1 VGQEHMTTIR
11 PIERSKLLAL
21 RLYYEIMSGTVLI
34 LSFLVLLIIA
44 VMIYPE
50 NNAIAIRIMSV
61 GLLVLAEGVTLRAI
75 LFGEYERRRA
85 SLTVKR

>member
-1 VGQEHMTTIR
+1 MTTIR